1 MAFEA
6 VSWKPDPTLA
16 TERAAGTSSAE
27 RLTKMLTTLSS
38 SMRSSA
44 RQRRMRF
51 ALLCLA
57 LGSAP
62 QLAHAKPRA
71 AKAAET
77 NASEAEPRDVVRA
90 RAQFASGAA
99 LVRSAQWAEALA
111 AFEESSRLRPHPI
124 TTYNIGACQ
133 RSLGRY
139 TVAQAMLERALAEEA
154 GGAKLPESLRAEA
167 NTYLAEIGRLLVHVK
182 LSVQPSDA
190 AVAVDGRPLQTVDRA
205 DGSKILVAG
214 LRAAGRGETL
224 PAASVE
230 VVLDPG
236 THLLTLSRKGFS
248 DQLANRTFAPGTS
261 STLTLNLDKLPA
273 TLRVSSN
280 EEKSVVRVDLIDVGY
295 APIEIQRPAGPYMIA
310 VEKPGFS
317 SYETR
322 VKVNPGEEAD
332 IKAKLTHTPITQ
344 KWWFWSGVG
353 LVVTGAV
360 VGTYFAT
367 RSGPAPERPALD
379 GGGLRWTLKV
389 P

>member
-1 MAFEA
+1 ML
-6 VSWKPDPTLA
+6 PTP
-16 TERAAGTSSAE
+16 SA
-27 RLTKMLTTLSS
+27 
-38 SMRSSA
+38 SMPASHRKTCTW
-44 RQRRMRF
+44 RT
-51 ALLCLA
+51 LLCVV

-62 QLAHAKPRA
+62 LSAQAKPRI
-71 AKAAET
+71 AKAPVT
-77 NASEAEPRDVVRA
+77 KASEPEAPDVVRA
-90 RAQFASGAA
+90 REQFANGAA
-99 LVRSAQWAEALA
+99 LVRTAQWAEALA
-111 AFEESSRLRPHPI
+111 AFEQSSRLRPHPI

-139 TVAQAMLERALAEEA
+139 TVAQAMLERALAEET

-167 NTYLAEIGRLLVHVK
+167 KTYLGEIERLLVHVK
-182 LSVQPSDA
+182 LSVRPSDA

-205 DGSKILVAG
+205 DGSKALVAG

-224 PAASVE
+224 PATSVE

-261 STLTLNLDKLPA
+261 SVLTLNLDKLPA

-280 EEKSVVRVDLIDVGY
+280 EERSVVHVDRIDVGY
-295 APIEIQRPAGPYMIA
+295 APIEIQRPAGPYLIA

-322 VKVNPGEEAD
+322 VKMNPGEEAD
-332 IKAKLTHTPITQ
+332 IKATLTRTPITQ

-353 LVVTGAV
+353 IVVTGAV
-360 VGTYFAT
+360 VATYVAT
-367 RSGPAPERPALD
+367 RSGPAPERPPLD
-379 GGGLRWTLKV
+379 GGGLGWTLKV

>member
-1 MAFEA
+1 M
-6 VSWKPDPTLA
+6 SRRRTQTWLA
-16 TERAAGTSSAE
+16 
-27 RLTKMLTTLSS
+27 LS
-38 SMRSSA
+38 
-44 RQRRMRF
+44 
-51 ALLCLA
+51 CLA

-62 QLAHAKPRA
+62 QLAHAKPRGA
-71 AKAAET
+71 SPSETKPAET
-77 NASEAEPRDVVRA
+77 EAPDVVHA
-90 RAQFASGAA
+90 REQFARGAA
-99 LVRSAQWAEALA
+99 LVRTAQWAEALA

-124 TTYNIGACQ
+124 TTYNIGACE
-133 RSLGRY
+133 RALGRY
-139 TVAQAMLERALAEEA
+139 TVAQSMLERALAEEA
-154 GGAKLPESLRAEA
+154 GSAKLPESLRAEA
-167 NTYLAEIGRLLVHVK
+167 KTYLAEIGRLLVHVK
-182 LSVQPSDA
+182 LTVKPSDA

-205 DGSKILVAG
+205 NGSKVLVAG

-248 DQLANRTFAPGTS
+248 DQLANRTFSPGTS
-261 STLTLNLDKLPA
+261 QVLTLNLDKLPA

-295 APIEIQRPAGPYMIA
+295 APIEIQRPAGPYLIA

-322 VKVNPGEEAD
+322 VKMNPGEDAD
-332 IKAKLTHTPITQ
+332 IKATLTPTPITQ
-344 KWWFWSGVG
+344 KWWFWSAVGV
-353 LVVTGAV
+353 VATSAV

-367 RSGPAPERPALD
+367 RPSPPPERPPLD